1 MKPNISIIIPVYNVE
16 AYLADCLDSILAQ
29 TFESFEVILVD
40 DGSTGWAVLPLHKN
54 TPMRILNRSV
64 ITAKKTAV
72 PARQKLRYI
81 QSKGRLFDVRRF
93 RMILVDPE
101 MLTDLYESAFVLES
115 DIIFLSIFSSW
126 TVSGS
131 DD

>member
-40 DGSTGWAVLPLHKN
+40 DGSTDGSPAIAQKYADAHSEQICYYRKEN
-54 TPMRILNRSV
+54 GG
-64 ITAKKTAV
+64 

-93 RMILVDPE
+93 
-101 MLTDLYESAFVLES
+101 
-115 DIIFLSIFSSW
+115 
-126 TVSGS
+126 G
-131 DD
+131 